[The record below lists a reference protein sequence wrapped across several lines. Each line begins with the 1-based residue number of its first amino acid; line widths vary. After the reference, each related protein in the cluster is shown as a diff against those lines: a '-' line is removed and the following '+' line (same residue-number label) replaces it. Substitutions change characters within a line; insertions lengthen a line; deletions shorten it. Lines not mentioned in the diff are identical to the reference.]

1 MIALTIMDR
10 HYYGNTINEAK
21 AKAFDDII
29 NQDLVKIESD
39 RYVVQPGDS
48 LYSIAK
54 KLYGVGELWPDIA
67 KINRDSIPDARL
79 IHPGI
84 VLRLPKL
91 VKI

>member
-1 MIALTIMDR
+1 MITLTVMDR
-10 HYYGNTINEAK
+10 PYYGNTIKEAK

-48 LYSIAK
+48 LYSISK
-54 KLYGVGELWPDIA
+54 KLYGVGERWPDIA
-67 KINRDSIPDARL
+67 KINRDTIPDARL